1 MNKENTFLKLMRWM
15 CNILQW
21 LYWIVV
27 VVMGI
32 LFLVS
37 LFNPKWLMDLLELQ
51 FPSMFGPLTFSIV
64 VQDFHGELSFS
75 PLALRIL
82 LFASVVSLS
91 LMAMVFR
98 NAYLILKTADGK
110 TWFSQGNT
118 PFQSNVVRMIREM
131 GIFLILI
138 CVVNLSLSIVLQALG
153 IVRES
158 SVEFSMVPIGC
169 LLIALSMYFQ
179 YGVSLQKD
187 VDGLI

>member
-1 MNKENTFLKLMRWM
+1 
-15 CNILQW
+15 
-21 LYWIVV
+21 
-27 VVMGI
+27 
-32 LFLVS
+32 
-37 LFNPKWLMDLLELQ
+37 
-51 FPSMFGPLTFSIV
+51 
-64 VQDFHGELSFS
+64 
-75 PLALRIL
+75 
-82 LFASVVSLS
+82 
-91 LMAMVFR
+91 VFR

-153 IVRES
+153 LVRES